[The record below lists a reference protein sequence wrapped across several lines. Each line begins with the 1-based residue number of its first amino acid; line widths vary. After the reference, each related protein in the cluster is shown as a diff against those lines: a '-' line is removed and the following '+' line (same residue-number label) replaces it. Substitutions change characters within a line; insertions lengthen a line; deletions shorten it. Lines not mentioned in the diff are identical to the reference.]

1 MQEIS
6 VDRFFRLAPS
16 CAVLICVLA
25 ALPGCS
31 TLKETS
37 VWKKTSGLYYTYVN
51 RPIKLDLTSAEAL
64 PEGESRL
71 ASRLMSLDWQLTS
84 LERTMEALGPVSD
97 QNTADMLLRRFP
109 WLSSVVILDA
119 DANVF
124 MSVPSIQLKQLDYT
138 PLLTVPPKSS
148 PRDLRA
154 FAQDTVLGPEII
166 LARPIMQEA
175 ETVGFFAATFDFRS
189 LLPYADAT
197 GDIVARAPGVT
208 LWSGDRMYDETPLAG
223 VDWDNV
229 LNERSFGQV
238 GEGEDA
244 MVWIV
249 RYLGG
254 MPLVIAG
261 SAN

>member
-1 MQEIS
+1 M
-6 VDRFFRLAPS
+6 DRFFRLAPS

-138 PLLTVPPKSS
+138 PLLTVPPKISLPS
-148 PRDLRA
+148 ESERTFDRLSEKLTPKSH
-154 FAQDTVLGPEII
+154 FTVLLMIRESSWTSTPELRIDPI
-166 LARPIMQEA
+166 LRNA
-175 ETVGFFAATFDFRS
+175 V
-189 LLPYADAT
+189 
-197 GDIVARAPGVT
+197 V
-208 LWSGDRMYDETPLAG
+208 
-223 VDWDNV
+223 
-229 LNERSFGQV
+229 
-238 GEGEDA
+238 
-244 MVWIV
+244 
-249 RYLGG
+249 
-254 MPLVIAG
+254 
-261 SAN
+261 